1 MVHVLQLVSY
11 LGAIQCGMSI
21 EQGVGQRSGSR
32 QNVRAPPVCDD
43 DADDPYEVYGEG
55 EDDDDDDGLE
65 MDD

>member
-1 MVHVLQLVSY
+1 M
-11 LGAIQCGMSI
+11 
-21 EQGVGQRSGSR
+21 
-32 QNVRAPPVCDD
+32 CDD